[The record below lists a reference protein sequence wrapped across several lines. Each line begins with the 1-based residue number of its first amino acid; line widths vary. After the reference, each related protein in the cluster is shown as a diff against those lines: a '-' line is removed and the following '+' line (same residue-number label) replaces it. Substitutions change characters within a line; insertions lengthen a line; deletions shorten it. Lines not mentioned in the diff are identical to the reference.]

1 MHKKAAKTYIKY
13 NLNSDSL
20 GYSFSYN
27 DEETAALHSR
37 VNNNPEID
45 INDLRR
51 ISLWKID
58 RVLGV
63 SEETLEKLR
72 RLAQLEGVLVTDP
85 FVEEIIDDLVNS
97 QGIGFPMASA
107 ILKFIKPDIFP
118 IIDVRAFR
126 ALRGV
131 KSPYYSTYTYKKYVD
146 YTNDLITMA
155 QSLNRPLREMD
166 EQLYCFDQDKNGK
179 I

>member
-1 MHKKAAKTYIKY
+1 
-13 NLNSDSL
+13 LS
-20 GYSFSYN
+20 YSFSYN

-37 VNNNPEID
+37 LNNNSEID

-51 ISLWKID
+51 VSLWKID

-63 SEETLEKLR
+63 SEETIEKLR
-72 RLAQLEGVLVTDP
+72 KLAKFKVISVSDP
-85 FVEEIIDDLVNS
+85 FVEEIIDELVNS

-107 ILKFIKPDIFP
+107 MLKFLKPDTFP
-118 IIDVRAFR
+118 IIDVRAYR
-126 ALRGV
+126 ALRGE
-131 KSPYYSTYTYKKYVD
+131 KPYYSTYTYKKYVD
-146 YTNDLITMA
+146 YTNDLLEMA
-155 QSLNRPLREMD
+155 ARLNRPLREMD

>member
-1 MHKKAAKTYIKY
+1 MPKKSAKTYIKF

-20 GYSFSYN
+20 GYFFSYN

-37 VNNNPEID
+37 VNNNPDID

-72 RLAQLEGVLVTDP
+72 RLAELESVIVTDP

-107 ILKFIKPDIFP
+107 MLKFIKPEIFP

-131 KSPYYSTYTYKKYVD
+131 KPYYSTYTYKKYVG
-146 YTNDLITMA
+146 YTNDLIKMA
-155 QSLNRPLREMD
+155 KVLNRPLREMD